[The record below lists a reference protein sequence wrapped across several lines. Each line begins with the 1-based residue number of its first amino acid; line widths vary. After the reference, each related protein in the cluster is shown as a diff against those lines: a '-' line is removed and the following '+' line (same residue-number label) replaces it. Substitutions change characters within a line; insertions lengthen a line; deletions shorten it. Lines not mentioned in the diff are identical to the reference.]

1 MQYLL
6 LHAVRE
12 CSLLLYKEIAG
23 HISKDK
29 ELKDDDKELNKK
41 LLEEKEVH
49 QELEEDEA

>member
-29 ELKDDDKELNKK
+29 ELNQK
-41 LLEEKEVH
+41 LLEEKEVN
-49 QELEEDEA
+49 QELEEGEA